1 MKKQLFGGILI
12 LFPLLS
18 SAQLV
23 ITEVYRDTPYSEYID
38 VNYGPYQNPTPELF
52 EKLRKRHRGEFI
64 EIFNASDTD
73 LNLKDWKLRDNE
85 GSFDLPDKIIKSKQ
99 FMVVV
104 ANNNSGGDYFPSFF
118 ATTQGKESQ
127 IIYQNVIKLSNTD
140 ETIELIA
147 KKVAGHNLQQEIVA
161 SGVSF
166 QQDGNNMGV
175 SVGFDAV
182 SNPSV
187 FYEVKDWQYDYNTPQ
202 FPNPLA
208 ATVMPPVK
216 PLEDYVGNILAQN
229 YDILTWDS
237 NAGDLIDNKCDITI
251 PYVTQSLNVGLTSG
265 SKRFSF
271 DEGGNSSAINNA
283 LLKANTELAETAMA
297 KEINAE
303 DNLEQIKMAIQ
314 LSPNPTT
321 DIANVSITGVAQGKV
336 TSVQVFS
343 GTGALLFTKNNLQ
356 DPSNFNFSFSL
367 GNQIT
372 GVYIAK
378 FTLNTGQVVGKN
390 VIKR

>member
-1 MKKQLFGGILI
+1 MKKQLFGGIFL
-12 LFPLLS
+12 LLPLLS
-18 SAQLV
+18 SAQLI

-38 VNYGPYQNPTPELF
+38 INYGPYQNPSPDLF

-85 GSFDLPDKIIKSKQ
+85 GSFDLPDKIIKSGQ

-104 ANNNSGGDYFPSFF
+104 ANNNSGGDYFPTFF
-118 ATTQGKESQ
+118 STTQGKEDQ

-140 ETIELIA
+140 ESIALIA
-147 KKVAGHNLQQEIVA
+147 KTVAGHNISQEYVA

-166 QQDGNNMGV
+166 QQEGNNMGI
-175 SVGFDAV
+175 SAGFDAV
-182 SNPSV
+182 ANPSI
-187 FYEVKDWQYDYNTPQ
+187 FYEVKDWQYDFNTPQ
-202 FPNPLA
+202 FPNPLV
-208 ATVMPPVK
+208 ATIKPPIK

-237 NAGDLIDNKCDITI
+237 NAGDLIDNKCNIDI
-251 PYVTQSLNVGLTSG
+251 PYISQSFNVGPTSG
-265 SKRFSF
+265 SKKFNF
-271 DEGGNSSAINNA
+271 DEAGNSSALNTGV
-283 LLKANTELAETAMA
+283 LKTISELSDQSAENKNTG
-297 KEINAE
+297 
-303 DNLEQIKMAIQ
+303 DHLEQIKMAIQ
-314 LSPNPTT
+314 LSPNPTS
-321 DIANVSITGVAQGKV
+321 DIVNVSITGIAQGKV

-356 DPSNFNFSFSL
+356 DSSNFNFSFSL

-372 GVYIAK
+372 GVYVAN
-378 FTLNTGQVVGKN
+378 FTLNTGQLVGKN
-390 VIKR
+390 ILKR

>member
-1 MKKQLFGGILI
+1 MKKQVFGGILI
-12 LFPLLS
+12 LFPLFS
-18 SAQLV
+18 SAQLI

-85 GSFDLPDKIIKSKQ
+85 GSFDLPDKIIKSGQ

-118 ATTQGKESQ
+118 STTQGKQNQ

-140 ETIELIA
+140 ESISLIA
-147 KKVAGHNLQQEIVA
+147 KNVAGHNIQQEYVA
-161 SGVSF
+161 SGVAF
-166 QQDGNNMGV
+166 QQDGNNMGI
-175 SVGFDAV
+175 SAGFDAV
-182 SNPSV
+182 ANPSV

-208 ATVMPPVK
+208 ATILPPIK

-237 NAGDLIDNKCDITI
+237 NAESLINNKCDIDISATS
-251 PYVTQSLNVGLTSG
+251 QSLNVGPTSG
-265 SKRFSF
+265 SRYFTLDSA
-271 DEGGNSSAINNA
+271 GNGSASA
-283 LLKANTELAETAMA
+283 AKMLKADTELSLASSS
-297 KEINAE
+297 
-303 DNLEQIKMAIQ
+303 DNLEDIKMAIQ
-314 LSPNPTT
+314 LSPNPTS
-321 DIANVSITGVAQGKV
+321 DIVNVSITGIAQGKA

-343 GTGALLFTKNNLQ
+343 GTGALLFTKNDLQ
-356 DPSNFNFSFSL
+356 DSSNFNFSFSL

-372 GVYIAK
+372 GVYVAK
-378 FTLNTGQVVGKN
+378 FTLNTGQIVGKN
-390 VIKR
+390 ILKR